1 MLSPNAQA
9 VSTRSFRASVDP
21 ARAGRARRSTSRST
35 DAADRCRSCGA
46 MTWSVNW
53 DVTNGNR
60 FASTVGPH
68 LDALP

>member
-1 MLSPNAQA
+1 MLSPNTQA

-21 ARAGRARRSTSRST
+21 AGGPSTKTTSRST